1 MRVAVIHQTARPQLA
16 RILDLEER
24 RLGIDGDAD
33 AAAQAI
39 ASDLAGFL
47 KQRGVGDPETAALDL
62 MNLTRGMIDGAS
74 GADPADLTRRI
85 VRAATG
91 YLASA

>member
-1 MRVAVIHQTARPQLA
+1 MRVGVGVIHQTARPQLA

-24 RLGIDGDAD
+24 RMGIDGDAN

-39 ASDLAGFL
+39 ASRLAGFL
-47 KQRGVGDPETAALDL
+47 KQRGG
-62 MNLTRGMIDGAS
+62 G
-74 GADPADLTRRI
+74 DPADLTRRI